1 MMLNE
6 GLVLILLICSA
17 LLMVGAIA
25 GLADRKNSAPRWLLV
40 AVALFFLNDAALTR
54 GYGVIPDV
62 IGGEW
67 NWTGK
72 VLALAITL
80 AVASHPAMRWQR
92 SGLTLRHNPGSL
104 VSCAPIAILYCLF
117 FLALAL
123 VFPNEPAS
131 AESMA
136 FQLTMPG
143 LEEEPFYRG
152 VLLLALNE
160 AFRGRIRAMGIEWG
174 WGAVISC
181 ALFGLTHAFGYS
193 AENGFQFDALTMAL
207 TAVPSFLAVW
217 LRERSGSLLL
227 PIIVHNFGNS
237 IMLIV

>member
-1 MMLNE
+1 MND
-6 GLVLILLICSA
+6 GLVSILAIVGG
-17 LLMVGAIA
+17 LLGVGVLL
-25 GLADRKNSAPRWLLV
+25 GLADRRNFGLQWLAVAALLV
-40 AVALFFLNDAALTR
+40 FVNDAALTR
-54 GYGVIPDV
+54 FYGLVPDFV
-62 IGGEW
+62 GGDW
-67 NWTGK
+67 NWLGK
-72 VLALAITL
+72 GMALVITL
-80 AVASHPAMRWQR
+80 AIAAHPAFGWQR

-104 VSCAPIAILYCLF
+104 VRCIPVAILYCLF

-131 AESMA
+131 GETMA

-152 VLLLALNE
+152 ILLLSLNE
-160 AFRGRIRAMGIEWG
+160 AFRGRFKAVGINWG

-181 ALFGLTHAFGYS
+181 TLFGLTHAFGYS
-193 AENGFQFDALTMAL
+193 AGDGFQFDALTMAL

-227 PIIVHNFGNS
+227 PVIVHNFGNS
-237 IMLIV
+237 IMLMA